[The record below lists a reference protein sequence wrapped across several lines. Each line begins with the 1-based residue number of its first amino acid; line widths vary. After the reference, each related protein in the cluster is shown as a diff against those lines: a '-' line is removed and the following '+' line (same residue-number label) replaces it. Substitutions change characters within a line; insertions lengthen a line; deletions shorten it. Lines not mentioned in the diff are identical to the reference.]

1 MTESLPDTTLFNETD
16 DGEIVVTGTKVTFD
30 QVAEAY
36 ARSNSR
42 VLRGVNAKTFAFDH
56 GLSQGHV
63 LTLFRFIGELRG
75 DEFICTADSMAGD
88 FRYEQLEAETS
99 IDDDDDNDYRPGY
112 FAGPGAD
119 QDDSS

>member
-1 MTESLPDTTLFNETD
+1 LTEAFDTTLFNETD

-42 VLRGVNAKTFAFDH
+42 IMRGVNAKTFAFDH
-56 GLSQGHV
+56 GLSHGHV

-88 FRYEQLEAETS
+88 YRHEQCDTTPS
-99 IDDDDDNDYRPGY
+99 IDDDYDYRPGY
-112 FAGPGAD
+112 FEGFESDP
-119 QDDSS
+119 DDAS